1 MTREDEQ
8 CCRISAKANRM
19 EGRANALQPSGYT
32 DTKLEGKH
40 MSQSRNEYHRRQF
53 YRDSERGVI
62 LGVCAGIAECF
73 DWPVWLT
80 RVGAIA
86 LGWCFPVSVVVAY
99 IVAALIMP
107 ERPLRYCGDGDE
119 RSYWQSHRHR
129 S

>member
-1 MTREDEQ
+1 MNDSRDEY
-8 CCRISAKANRM
+8 R
-19 EGRANALQPSGYT
+19 P
-32 DTKLEGKH
+32 
-40 MSQSRNEYHRRQF
+40 RRL

-80 RVGAIA
+80 RVGALA
-86 LGWCFPVSVVVAY
+86 LGWFFPVSVVVAY
-99 IVAALIMP
+99 LVAALIMP

-119 RSYWQSHRHR
+119 RSCWQSRHDR